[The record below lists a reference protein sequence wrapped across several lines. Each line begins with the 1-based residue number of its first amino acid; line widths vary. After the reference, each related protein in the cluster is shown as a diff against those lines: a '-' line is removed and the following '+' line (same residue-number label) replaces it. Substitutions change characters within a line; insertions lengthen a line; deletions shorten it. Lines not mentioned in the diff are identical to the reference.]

1 MRIGIL
7 GGGKIGATAAR
18 LFARAGH
25 EVGID
30 NRALTQRNALEL
42 VREGSS

>member
-7 GGGKIGATAAR
+7 GGGKIGDTAAR

-25 EVGID
+25 EVGI
-30 NRALTQRNALEL
+30 NKRALTRRNALDL

>member
-7 GGGKIGATAAR
+7 GGEKIGATAAR
-18 LFARAGH
+18 LVARAGH

-30 NRALTQRNALEL
+30 DRALTQRNPLDL
-42 VREGSS
+42 VREGST

>member
-7 GGGKIGATAAR
+7 GGGKIGASAAR

-25 EVGID
+25 EGGIEY
-30 NRALTQRNALEL
+30 RALTQRNALDL
-42 VREGSS
+42 AREGSA